1 MENPGLDPDTW
12 ADEHMKGACVT
23 IVTSGHCLLQGLFP
37 LLVPLSPLCLSD
49 SMALDTLKP
58 VRRVCVVGAG
68 GVLQEG
74 PIWDVQTC
82 PVPSLP
88 TSLHPFPPSHPT
100 PWEGGLPVA

>member
-1 MENPGLDPDTW
+1 MLWG
-12 ADEHMKGACVT
+12 V
-23 IVTSGHCLLQGLFP
+23 
-37 LLVPLSPLCLSD
+37 
-49 SMALDTLKP
+49 
-58 VRRVCVVGAG
+58 G

-82 PVPSLP
+82 LIPSLP